1 MATILGAQE
10 HSRRIV
16 SSASLNPGGW
26 GWGAYV
32 HLNPGGWGGG
42 AYVHLNPGGWGGG
55 AYVHLNPGGGVGVHM
70 YT

>member
-26 GWGAYV
+26 G
-32 HLNPGGWGGG
+32 GG

-55 AYVHLNPGGGVGVHM
+55 TYVLLTGRYSRSQHSPRREVGVLESAS
-70 YT
+70 